1 MEAQR
6 QECSASP
13 SLSEQDGGAGS
24 GSRSQRAGVEAPR
37 SPGGGGITPFL
48 VEGMHCEPKGLAVV
62 GAGRAGV
69 ALGREA
75 LGKFS
80 LGH

>member
-1 MEAQR
+1 MEA
-6 QECSASP
+6 P
-13 SLSEQDGGAGS
+13 H
-24 GSRSQRAGVEAPR
+24 